1 MPLRND
7 TNVMEQPIKGHIL
20 DNHKLLNGVSRRELL
35 RSAAAAFTAT
45 AVSQSGLLAAASD
58 APTEQFTT
66 LTQRPPLVERHFNSP
81 IVEETIRRVS
91 SQIAD
96 PKLALIF
103 SNCLPNTLDTTV
115 YPGTY
120 HGEPDTFVITGDI
133 DAMWLRDSSAQV
145 WPYLPFCSKD
155 ARLSLLIEGVI
166 RRQAR
171 CILLD
176 PYANAFLRD
185 PSSKPLPWTEH
196 DNTTMKPGVGERKW
210 EIDSLCYTIRL
221 AHGYWQATGNSAP
234 FDADWLEASR
244 AIVRTF
250 RQQQRKHGPGPYHF
264 QRAAEQPTDTL
275 PLGGYGNPARPV
287 GLIYSGFRPSDDAC
301 TFPLFIPA
309 NLFAV
314 TSLRQLARMAAKLGN
329 DSALANECIAL
340 ADEVAAA
347 LEQYGQ
353 IETKDHGTIWA
364 YEVDGYGNTLR
375 MDDANAPGILSLEY
389 LGCVSAAQRSL
400 YERSRA
406 FVLSTDN
413 PYFFQGSAAD
423 GVGGPHIGLGYIWP
437 MSIMFRAFTSTNDK
451 EMLQCLRWLRDTTA
465 GTHFMHESFWKDNP
479 AKYTRPWFAWANTLF
494 GELILTL
501 AAEKPHLLKTSFQNA

>member
-1 MPLRND
+1 MD
-7 TNVMEQPIKGHIL
+7 IQAV
-20 DNHKLLNGVSRRELL
+20 NGNMSRRALL
-35 RSAAAAFTAT
+35 KGAAIAVSAT
-45 AVSQSGLLAAASD
+45 AAMQGDFLTQTAEAK
-58 APTEQFTT
+58 TEEYLT
-66 LTQRPPLVERHFNSP
+66 LTKRPAPAERRFTSP
-81 IVEETIRRVS
+81 VIEETIRRIS
-91 SQIAD
+91 GQITD
-96 PKLALIF
+96 PELALIF

-115 YPGTY
+115 FPGTSN
-120 HGEPDTFVITGDI
+120 GKPDTFVITGDI

-145 WPYLPFCSKD
+145 WPYLPFCRKD
-155 ARLSLLIEGVI
+155 VELSRLIEGVI
-166 RRQAR
+166 RRQVR

-176 PYANAFLRD
+176 PYANAFLRS
-185 PSSKPLPWTEH
+185 PSSKPLPWAKH
-196 DNTTMKPGVGERKW
+196 DDTTMKPGVGERKW

-221 AHGYWQATGNSAP
+221 AHGYWRATGNTVP
-234 FDADWLEASR
+234 FDGEWLEASR

-264 QRAAEQPTDTL
+264 QRASAQPTDSL

-301 TFPLFIPA
+301 IFPLFIPA

-314 TSLRQLARMAAKLGN
+314 TSLRQLATMADKLAN

-340 ADEVAAA
+340 ANEVDAA

-353 IETKDHGTIWA
+353 IDTKTHGRIWA

-389 LGCVSAAQRSL
+389 LGCVSANQRPL
-400 YERSRA
+400 YKRSRA

-413 PYFFQGSAAD
+413 PYFFEGSAAN

-451 EMLQCLRWLRDTTA
+451 ETLQCLRWLRDTTA
-465 GTHFMHESFWKDNP
+465 GTYFMHESFWKDNP

-501 AAEKPHLLKTSFQNA
+501 AAAKPHLLKVSLQSA